1 MKIKEGF
8 LLRKMD
14 GMGVVAPVGKA
25 SERVNGMATL
35 NETGILLWETMQRE
49 TSRQELIQA
58 LLAAYEVS
66 EERAAQD
73 VDVFLHKAREAGLVE
88 E

>member
-25 SERVNGMATL
+25 SEHFNGMATL
-35 NETGILLWETMQRE
+35 NETGIFLWEAMQQE
-49 TSRQELIQA
+49 TSRQQLIQA

-66 EERAAQD
+66 EERAAHD
-73 VDVFLHKAREAGLVE
+73 VDAFLHKAREAGLVE